1 MQTRNIM
8 KESRGK
14 VNFEEVGKY
23 EVMSIKYKENRG

>member
-8 KESRGK
+8 KKNRGK

-23 EVMSIKYKENRG
+23 EVMSIKY